1 MMGSMRTNRIHFQWA
16 LALLTAGIFA
26 GNAFAQS
33 QNPAPSDLP
42 SAPSA
47 VAAPPKQDPP
57 PPQKPAAQPPA
68 APSKPVLE
76 SLEEKKKQPV
86 PQTVGQPEKS
96 QSAQTTPQSSPA
108 ANGDEKSP
116 LTAKDSPNPD
126 EFTLKKKV
134 EEVNVIFTVTDKHGR
149 FIKDLKQDEFSVM
162 DDKRPA
168 EAIRSFAAETNL
180 PLRVGLLVDA
190 SSSIRDRFKFEQESA
205 IEFLNQIIRPVDQA
219 FVLGFDATAEV
230 TQDFS
235 NRPDKLSGGVR
246 MLRPGGGTALWD
258 AVYYACRDKLMKHP
272 DKVTVRKAIILLS
285 DGDDNQSRT
294 TREEAIEMAQRAE
307 VVVYTI
313 STNLADKGKGDK
325 ELERIAQATGGRAFF
340 PFKIQDVSNAFS
352 EIQEE
357 LRSQYALAYKPAD
370 FNADG
375 RYRSI
380 DISARNNKLKVRS
393 RKGYFAPKS

>member
-1 MMGSMRTNRIHFQWA
+1 MIVTMKTTRV
-16 LALLTAGIFA
+16 LIFGA
-26 GNAFAQS
+26 FVAAMPTVSVFAQT
-33 QNPAPSDLP
+33 QNPAASDLP
-42 SAPSA
+42 SAPSSA
-47 VAAPPKQDPP
+47 ITPAKQTAP
-57 PPQKPAAQPPA
+57 PPQKPAAQA
-68 APSKPVLE
+68 TADSGAPVLK
-76 SLEEKKKQPV
+76 SLEDKKKQPV
-86 PQTVGQPEKS
+86 PQTQQETQ
-96 QSAQTTPQSSPA
+96 QSASDPKPQSSAPA
-108 ANGDEKSP
+108 ADAP
-116 LTAKDSPNPD
+116 LGAKDSSNPD
-126 EFTLKKKV
+126 DFTVVKKV

-149 FIKDLKQDEFSVM
+149 FIKDLKKDEFSVL

-205 IEFLNQIIRPVDQA
+205 IEFLNQIVRPVDQA

-230 TQDFS
+230 TQDFT
-235 NRPDKLSGGVR
+235 NKTDKLSSGVR

-258 AVYYACRDKLMKHP
+258 AVYYACRDKLMKHQ
-272 DKVTVRKAIILLS
+272 DSTTVRRAIILLS
-285 DGDDNQSRT
+285 DGDDNQSRS

-307 VVVYTI
+307 VVIYTI

-325 ELERIAQATGGRAFF
+325 ELERMAVATGGRAFF

-370 FNADG
+370 LNSDG
-375 RYRSI
+375 RYHSI
-380 DISARNNKLKVRS
+380 EISARNNKLKVRS
-393 RKGYFAPKS
+393 RKGYFAPKAKS

>member
-1 MMGSMRTNRIHFQWA
+1 MMRSMRTNRIHFSWA
-16 LALLTAGIFA
+16 LTLLTAAIFA
-26 GNAFAQS
+26 GSAFAQS

-47 VAAPPKQDPP
+47 VAAPPKQDAP
-57 PPQKPAAQPPA
+57 PPQKPAAQQPA

-76 SLEEKKKQPV
+76 SLEPKKKQPAPQPAGQVEQSVQKTQSV
-86 PQTVGQPEKS
+86 PS
-96 QSAQTTPQSSPA
+96 SAQTDDKA
-108 ANGDEKSP
+108 P
-116 LTAKDSPNPD
+116 LTSKDSLNPD
-126 EFTLKKKV
+126 EFTVKKKV

-149 FIKDLKQDEFSVM
+149 FIKDLKANEFSVM

-230 TQDFS
+230 TQDFTS
-235 NRPDKLSGGVR
+235 RADKLSAGVR

-258 AVYYACRDKLMKHP
+258 AVYYACRDKLMKHQ
-272 DKVTVRKAIILLS
+272 DTTTVRRAIILLS
-285 DGDDNQSRT
+285 DGDDNQSRS

-380 DISARNNKLKVRS
+380 DISSRNNKLKVRS

>member
-1 MMGSMRTNRIHFQWA
+1 MIVSMKTTRV
-16 LALLTAGIFA
+16 LIFGA
-26 GNAFAQS
+26 SVAAAMLVPSAFAQT
-33 QNPAPSDLP
+33 QTPADLP
-42 SAPSA
+42 SAPSTT
-47 VAAPPKQDPP
+47 VAPPKQATPP
-57 PPQKPAAQPPA
+57 AQKPATQAPA
-68 APSKPVLE
+68 DAGKPVLK
-76 SLEEKKKQPV
+76 SLEDKKKQPT
-86 PQTVGQPEKS
+86 PQAQEPEKGAPDPQ
-96 QSAQTTPQSSPA
+96 QSALPGTDGKA
-108 ANGDEKSP
+108 P
-116 LTAKDSPNPD
+116 LGAKDSSNPD
-126 EFTLKKKV
+126 DFTVKKKV
-134 EEVNVIFTVTDKHGR
+134 EEVNVIFTVTDKHGK
-149 FIKDLKQDEFSVM
+149 FIKDLKQSEFSVL

-230 TQDFS
+230 TQDFTS
-235 NRPDKLSGGVR
+235 RTEKLSSGVR
-246 MLRPGGGTALWD
+246 MLRPGGGTALFD
-258 AVYYACRDKLMKHP
+258 AVYFACRDKLMKHQ
-272 DKVTVRKAIILLS
+272 DTTTVRRAIILLS
-285 DGDDNQSRT
+285 DGDDNQSRS

-307 VVVYTI
+307 VVIYTI

-325 ELERIAQATGGRAFF
+325 ELERMAVATGGRAFF

-370 FNADG
+370 FNSDG

-380 DISARNNKLKVRS
+380 EISARNNKLKVRS